1 MVRWRFLPIALIGFL
16 LSAPGIADTSSDD
29 GMNADAQTRGDV
41 LRLREGAPQEY
52 VVKKG
57 DTLWHIS
64 ELFLDDPWL
73 WPELWRVNDDIANPH
88 LIYPGDRLYLLWRDG
103 RPQLVRKQQKTLLPD
118 GEVKPKDQAIPMFS
132 REQLASYLTEHR
144 VMSIE
149 DFERAPHILG
159 DNRGAPRVNGMAPV
173 FIEGDVEP
181 GPYRVFTPFTSLQG
195 EQLVRY
201 VANARVTMQQGD
213 LWEAELTNLQREV
226 RRGDVLLSPDRV
238 KLPEQIVPQSGA
250 EVDGYIAAALNE
262 RLEQGKFDV
271 VVLDRGAAD
280 GVRIGQMYQAVRPGV
295 IIFTGGE
302 RPKPVNR
309 YKPSDDLSRF
319 WRETTQL
326 PAQVTAELLV
336 IEVNDHSSYAMV
348 VGSEDWLKVGDYYV
362 PKYID

>member
-1 MVRWRFLPIALIGFL
+1 MIRWRFLPIALIGFL
-16 LSAPGIADTSSDD
+16 LNAPGIADANGDS
-29 GMNADAQTRGDV
+29 GADSAATTRGDV
-41 LRLREGAPQEY
+41 IRLREGAPQEY
-52 VVKKG
+52 IVKKG
-57 DTLWHIS
+57 DTLWDIS
-64 ELFLDDPWL
+64 ELFLNDPWL
-73 WPELWRVNDDIANPH
+73 WPELWRVNEDIDNPH
-88 LIYPGDRLYLLWRDG
+88 LIYPGDRLYLVWRDG

-118 GEVKPKDQAIPMFS
+118 GEVLPKGEAIPMFS
-132 REQLASYLTEHR
+132 REQLSAYLTEHR
-144 VMSIE
+144 VMSVE
-149 DFERAPHILG
+149 AFERAPQILG

-173 FIEGDVEP
+173 FVEGDLQP

-213 LWEAELTNLQREV
+213 LWEAELANLQREV
-226 RRGDVLLSPDRV
+226 RRGDVLLSAEQV
-238 KLPEQIVPQSGA
+238 KLPEFIKPQSGA
-250 EVDGYIAAALNE
+250 EVDGYIVAALNE

-271 VVLDRGAAD
+271 VVLDRGAVD
-280 GVRIGQMYQAVRPGV
+280 GVEIGQMYQAVRPGV

-302 RPKPVNR
+302 KPAAVNR

-326 PAQVTAELLV
+326 PAKVTAELLV

-348 VGSEDWLKVGDYYV
+348 VGSEEWLKVGDYYV